1 MLVMGIE
8 SSCDET
14 ACAIVND
21 KREILSSV
29 VWSQFEE
36 HRRFGG
42 VVPEIA
48 ARAHLEQVDLIVQEA
63 MTEAQVDFDDLS
75 AVAVAGGPGLI
86 GGVIVGVMTAKAIAM
101 AHNLPFV
108 AVNHLEGHALMARLT
123 NDVAFPYL
131 LLLVSGGHC
140 QILAVEAPG
149 KYVRL
154 GGTIDDSAGEA
165 FDKVAKML
173 QVGYPGGPNIE
184 RVAVYG
190 DPKRF
195 ALPRPMKGRDDCLFS
210 FSGLKTAVW
219 HQIEVLGDL
228 AEQDKADLA
237 ASFQQAV
244 IESVIDR
251 LKHGIALFKE
261 KYPKA
266 KDLVVSGGV
275 AANCALREAIENLAR
290 TRQMTFAAPPLKLCT
305 DNGVMIAWAG
315 LERFKNG
322 KTSALDFKAR
332 PRWPLDS
339 DDI

>member
-1 MLVMGIE
+1 
-8 SSCDET
+8 
-14 ACAIVND
+14 
-21 KREILSSV
+21 
-29 VWSQFEE
+29 
-36 HRRFGG
+36 
-42 VVPEIA
+42 
-48 ARAHLEQVDLIVQEA
+48 
-63 MTEAQVDFDDLS
+63 
-75 AVAVAGGPGLI
+75 
-86 GGVIVGVMTAKAIAM
+86 
-101 AHNLPFV
+101 
-108 AVNHLEGHALMARLT
+108 
-123 NDVAFPYL
+123 
-131 LLLVSGGHC
+131 
-140 QILAVEAPG
+140 
-149 KYVRL
+149 
-154 GGTIDDSAGEA
+154 
-165 FDKVAKML
+165 
-173 QVGYPGGPNIE
+173 
-184 RVAVYG
+184 
-190 DPKRF
+190 
-195 ALPRPMKGRDDCLFS
+195 MKGRDDCLFS
-210 FSGLKTAVW
+210 FSGLKTAVR